1 MSKFQKEVLKLAAL
15 IGDPKGKLEETVDYI
30 ACELQVSYDDVRRTL
45 KEAA

>member
-30 ACELQVSYDDVRRTL
+30 ACELQVSISDVQ
-45 KEAA
+45 KVFKGK